1 MMQQTFGSSKTDIN
15 ISINAAGVVTEESF
29 LETTD
34 KNLTST
40 FNVNVS
46 SNSYAPLSPGLP
58 RMTDI
63 VDTVYRIFSCRT
75 GLRQGYGSEMGET
88 GQAQAK

>member
-1 MMQQTFGSSKTDIN
+1 MLSEFSHHDAADLRQQQTDIN

-46 SNSYAPLSPGLP
+46 SSLTHPYLS
-58 RMTDI
+58 R
-63 VDTVYRIFSCRT
+63 VANAANTVCRIFSCRT
-75 GLRQGYGSEMGET
+75 GLR
-88 GQAQAK
+88 

>member
-46 SNSYAPLSPGLP
+46 SNSYASLPL
-58 RMTDI
+58 TCD
-63 VDTVYRIFSCRT
+63 
-75 GLRQGYGSEMGET
+75 
-88 GQAQAK
+88 